1 MFMIVNDPENQRT
14 STYNYHSRVIANN
27 YLQEKENLAGTINKL
42 GRRGIY
48 GHYLAGEI
56 LLEKASQSKGLERNY
71 QLKKAYSSLYE
82 STNPDETIL
91 YESDYVTSTKARLR
105 KHQLPAFHHMLARY
119 QLPNNSNLAAIY
131 SNLVANSNELLE
143 YSNRNPRSQDST
155 SIEAR
160 GVLGEMTILLL
171 LQRFALNNM
180 PEGTWT
186 PLQSYFSEDH
196 GGNCIANTDV
206 PSWDINIFTQLEK
219 KAKINKTYSL
229 QIKANMNDYCMA
241 GNKEADTIYIL
252 EDLRLNP
259 NEHRIGGAIIK
270 ACQIE
275 LEEASDSERITNILE
290 ERTER
295 LMDKLDTF

>member
-1 MFMIVNDPENQRT
+1 MIVNDPKNQRT
-14 STYNYHSRVIANN
+14 STYNHESRVIANN
-27 YLQEKENLAGTINKL
+27 YLQEKESLAGTIHKL

-48 GHYLAGEI
+48 GHYLSSEI
-56 LLEKASQSKGLERNY
+56 LLEKASQSKGLDRNY
-71 QLKKAYSSLYE
+71 QLRKANSSLYK
-82 STNPDETIL
+82 SAYPDETIL
-91 YESDYVTSTKARLR
+91 YESDYVNSTKARLR

-119 QLPNNSNLAAIY
+119 KLPTNNNLSEIY
-131 SNLVANSNELLE
+131 SDLVTSSNELLD
-143 YSNRNPRSQDST
+143 YSNNSPRSQDKT
-155 SIEAR
+155 SLEAR

-196 GGNCIANTDV
+196 GGNCIANSDV

-219 KAKINKTYSL
+219 KARINKTYSL

-275 LEEASDSERITNILE
+275 LEEVSNSERITNILDD
-290 ERTER
+290 RTEK